1 MTQFKTR
8 NFTFFAPRT
17 VIFVYKYDEI
27 RGDSEKVE
35 EFLELIP
42 KKLKNFWN

>member
-1 MTQFKTR
+1 MIYGLSAYTMTFES
-8 NFTFFAPRT
+8 N
-17 VIFVYKYDEI
+17 
-27 RGDSEKVE
+27 SEKVE